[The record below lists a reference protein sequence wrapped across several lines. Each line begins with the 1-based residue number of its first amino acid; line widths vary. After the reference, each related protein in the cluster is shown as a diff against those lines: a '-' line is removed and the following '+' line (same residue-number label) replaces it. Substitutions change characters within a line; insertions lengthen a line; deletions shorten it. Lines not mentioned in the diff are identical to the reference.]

1 MTTQTKRIGLY
12 PGSFDTPTNG
22 HINLIRRAAA
32 MFDELRV
39 AIANNTSKTPLLSVE
54 ERVDLLRRVTVDLDN
69 VTIDS
74 FEGLTVDY
82 AREIGAR
89 VIVRGL
95 RAVSDF
101 EYELQ
106 MALMNQQMAP
116 ETEMIYLVPSV
127 ENTFLSSTMVREVFK
142 LGGDISKFVP
152 SEVEAFLKEK
162 AKDPDFG
169 RG

>member
-95 RAVSDF
+95 PAQETF
-101 EYELQ
+101 E
-106 MALMNQQMAP
+106 
-116 ETEMIYLVPSV
+116 S
-127 ENTFLSSTMVREVFK
+127 
-142 LGGDISKFVP
+142 G
-152 SEVEAFLKEK
+152 
-162 AKDPDFG
+162 
-169 RG
+169 